1 MANVETGPTVETVD
15 TDTSKASLSPDL
27 AQGVK
32 STAAQVAGAAAVAD
46 DDDDD
51 SGYWPDGDACIRV
64 VTSER
69 PTPCK

>member
-1 MANVETGPTVETVD
+1 MRNVETGTGVDTVD
-15 TDTSKASLSPDL
+15 TDTSKASLLPDL

-51 SGYWPDGDACIRV
+51 SGSWPDGDACIRIP
-64 VTSER
+64 TSER